1 LFVPESLGKIS
12 TVLGIY
18 PFLFFFMKDVKK
30 ENIQILIIGIVVS
43 ILYFFFSMAVGRM
56 YYEILL
62 WFSLCIVFQAKFRI
76 DIQTINFFLFVNNFI
91 IFLLIIFGIYNLAP
105 GLFSNKLRKE
115 VMMSNASQYQ
125 AVNWI
130 NENIDKSKLVITN
143 LNSVALLNPRVIP
156 MYYLSYNM
164 SSDNLDHY
172 VTFLKKQKINYL
184 ILLNFSEK
192 YRYLFKDCSIIEI
205 LSSPLFT
212 QETRNPFNRVDK
224 YYVTII
230 KFDENQS
237 QNCIKINK

>member
-1 LFVPESLGKIS
+1 
-12 TVLGIY
+12 
-18 PFLFFFMKDVKK
+18 
-30 ENIQILIIGIVVS
+30 
-43 ILYFFFSMAVGRM
+43 
-56 YYEILL
+56 
-62 WFSLCIVFQAKFRI
+62 
-76 DIQTINFFLFVNNFI
+76 
-91 IFLLIIFGIYNLAP
+91 
-105 GLFSNKLRKE
+105 
-115 VMMSNASQYQ
+115 
-125 AVNWI
+125 
-130 NENIDKSKLVITN
+130 
-143 LNSVALLNPRVIP
+143 
-156 MYYLSYNM
+156 M